1 MQTGFWKKINSI
13 FRGVLTQEDTENTPA
28 LGPDIHDIGGHCLEF
43 SITEQ
48 GWMYLHQAQLTSDCK
63 QIGGHVH
70 TWLQNIEQDWAWEN
84 AFVRKLLLPQESE
97 DVSWCCPLH
106 CLQ

>member
-1 MQTGFWKKINSI
+1 VQTGFWKKINSI

-63 QIGGHVH
+63 QIGVHVH
-70 TWLQNIEQDWAWEN
+70 TCRQNIDQDWAWEN